1 MTTSL
6 DKSRIKVLLLEGIH
20 DRAVENLARHGYTT
34 VKRHKKALAGDE
46 LAQALSDVHF
56 VGIRS
61 RTRLTADVIA
71 SARKLVSIGAF
82 CIGTN
87 QIDLEAAMMRGIPVF
102 NAPFSNTRSVAEL
115 VLAEIIL
122 LLRGI
127 PAKNALLHR
136 GVWAKSADDAREV
149 RGKTLGIVGYGNIG
163 TQLSVMAEA
172 LGMDVCFHD
181 VVTKLPL
188 GNARPMPTLDALLSA
203 ADVVTLHVPD
213 TPVTQGMIGRAQF
226 ERMKPGAS
234 FINASRGTVVDL
246 EAAAAALESRRLAG
260 AAFDVF
266 PEEPEGNDQEFVSP
280 LRRFESVI
288 LTPHIAGSTLEA
300 QANIGTEVSEKLV
313 RYSDNGSTLSAV
325 NFPEVSL
332 PEHPG
337 SHRLLHIHHNVPGV
351 LSRINSV
358 FSRSRINISGEYLM
372 TNAKIGYVVIDVE
385 ANERSSRA
393 ALKSLHEVE
402 DTIRARALFRASR
415 RLGARRPRSAL
426 GARPGSPRRP
436 PSLPRGLVFTRP
448 P

>member
-1 MTTSL
+1 MTTSFA
-6 DKSRIKVLLLEGIH
+6 KSRMKILLLEGVH
-20 DRAVENLARHGYTT
+20 DRAVENFKRHGYTAIE
-34 VKRHKKALAGDE
+34 RHKKALAGDE
-46 LAQALSDVHF
+46 LRDAVADAHF

-61 RTRLTADVIA
+61 RTRLTEDVIA
-71 SARKLVSIGAF
+71 AAPRLLSIGAF

-115 VLAEIIL
+115 VLAEIIF

-172 LGMDVCFHD
+172 LGMDVCFYD

-188 GNARPMPTLDALLSA
+188 GNARMMPTLEELLEV
-203 ADVVTLHVPD
+203 ADVVTLHVPE
-213 TPVTQGMIGRAQF
+213 TPLTQGMMGAKQF
-226 ERMKPGAS
+226 ARMKKGAK
-234 FINASRGTVVDL
+234 FINASRGTVVDI
-246 EAAAAALESRRLAG
+246 EAAAEALETKHIAG

-266 PEEPEGNDQEFVSP
+266 PVEPEGNDEEFVSP
-280 LRRFESVI
+280 LRGFDNVL

-313 RYSDNGSTLSAV
+313 RYSDNGSSLSAV
-325 NFPEVSL
+325 NFPEVAL
-332 PEHPG
+332 PEHPR
-337 SHRLLHIHHNVPGV
+337 SHRLLHIHENVPGV
-351 LSRINSV
+351 LSRINRV
-358 FSRSRINISGEYLM
+358 FSKDCINISGQYLM
-372 TNAKIGYVVIDVE
+372 TNAHIGYVVIDVE

-393 ALKSLHEVE
+393 ALRSLSAIEG
-402 DTIRARALFRASR
+402 TIRTRVLF
-415 RLGARRPRSAL
+415 
-426 GARPGSPRRP
+426 
-436 PSLPRGLVFTRP
+436 
-448 P
+448 

>member
-1 MTTSL
+1 VITSL
-6 DKSRIKVLLLEGIH
+6 DKSRIKIVLLEGVH
-20 DRAVENLARHGYTT
+20 ERAVENFARHGYGS
-34 VKRHKKALAGDE
+34 VKRYKKALAGED
-46 LAQALSDVHF
+46 LKAAVADAHF

-61 RTRLTADVIA
+61 RTRLTKDVIA
-71 SARKLVSIGAF
+71 AAPKLVSIGAF

-87 QIDLEAAMMRGIPVF
+87 QIDLDAAMMRGVPVF

-115 VLAEIIL
+115 VLAEITF

-172 LGMDVCFHD
+172 LGMDVCFYD
-181 VVTKLPL
+181 IVTKLPL
-188 GNARPMPTLDALLSA
+188 GNARMKPSLDELLAGS
-203 ADVVTLHVPD
+203 DVVTFHVPE
-213 TPVTQGMIGRAQF
+213 TALTKGMMGREQF
-226 ERMKPGAS
+226 ARLKPGAML
-234 FINASRGTVVDL
+234 INASRGTVVDID
-246 EAAAAALESRRLAG
+246 AAVAAVESGQVAG

-266 PEEPEGNDQEFVSP
+266 PAEPEGNDEEFLSP
-280 LRRFESVI
+280 LRRFENVI
-288 LTPHIAGSTLEA
+288 LTPHIAGSTIEA

-332 PEHPG
+332 PAHPG

-358 FSRSRINISGEYLM
+358 FSKNRINISGQYLM

-385 ANERSSRA
+385 AESSRF
-393 ALKSLHEVE
+393 ALKALSAI
-402 DTIRARALFRASR
+402 DATIRTRVLF
-415 RLGARRPRSAL
+415 
-426 GARPGSPRRP
+426 
-436 PSLPRGLVFTRP
+436 
-448 P
+448 

>member
-1 MTTSL
+1 MTRATSL
-6 DKSRIKVLLLEGIH
+6 DKSRIKVVLLEGVH
-20 DRAVENLARHGYTT
+20 DRAVENFARHGYKT
-34 VKRHKKALAGDE
+34 VERYKKALAGDK
-46 LAQALSDVHF
+46 LTDAIADAHF

-61 RTRLTADVIA
+61 RTRLTREVIA
-71 SARKLVSIGAF
+71 SAPKLVTIGAF

-87 QIDLEAAMMRGIPVF
+87 QIDLDAAMMRGIPVF

-115 VLAEIIL
+115 VLAEITF

-172 LGMDVCFHD
+172 LGMDVCFYD
-181 VVTKLPL
+181 IVTKLPL
-188 GNARPMPTLDALLSA
+188 GNARMMPTLDDVLAA
-203 ADVVTLHVPD
+203 ADVVTFHVPE
-213 TPVTQGMIGRAQF
+213 TPLTRGMMGRPQF
-226 ERMKPGAS
+226 ARMKPAAML
-234 FINASRGTVVDL
+234 INASRGTVVDID
-246 EAAAAALESRRLAG
+246 AAADALERKHLAG

-266 PEEPEGNDQEFVSP
+266 PAEPEGNDQEFLSP
-280 LRRFESVI
+280 LRRFENVI
-288 LTPHIAGSTLEA
+288 LTPHIAGSTIEA

-351 LSRINSV
+351 LSRINNV
-358 FSRSRINISGEYLM
+358 FSKNKINISGEYLM

-385 ANERSSRA
+385 AESSRF
-393 ALKSLHEVE
+393 ALKALNAIEA
-402 DTIRARALFRASR
+402 TIRTRVLF
-415 RLGARRPRSAL
+415 
-426 GARPGSPRRP
+426 
-436 PSLPRGLVFTRP
+436 
-448 P
+448 

>member
-1 MTTSL
+1 MTRATSL
-6 DKSRIKVLLLEGIH
+6 DKSRIKVVLLEGVH
-20 DRAVENLARHGYTT
+20 DRAVENFDRHGYRT
-34 VKRHKKALAGDE
+34 VKRYKKALAGDE
-46 LAQALSDVHF
+46 LKDAIADAHF

-61 RTRLTADVIA
+61 RTRLTREVIA
-71 SARKLVSIGAF
+71 SAPKLVTIGAF

-87 QIDLEAAMMRGIPVF
+87 QIDLDAAMMRGIPVF

-115 VLAEIIL
+115 VLAEITF

-172 LGMDVCFHD
+172 LGMDVCFYD
-181 VVTKLPL
+181 IVTKLPL
-188 GNARPMPTLDALLSA
+188 GNARMMPTLDDVLAA
-203 ADVVTLHVPD
+203 ADVVTFHVPE
-213 TPVTQGMIGRAQF
+213 TPLTRGMMGRPQF
-226 ERMKPGAS
+226 ARMKPAAML
-234 FINASRGTVVDL
+234 INASRGTVVDID
-246 EAAAAALESRRLAG
+246 AAADALERKHLAG

-266 PEEPEGNDQEFVSP
+266 PAEPEGNDQEFLSP
-280 LRRFESVI
+280 LRRFENVI
-288 LTPHIAGSTLEA
+288 LTPHIAGSTIEA

-358 FSRSRINISGEYLM
+358 FSKNKINISGEYLM

-385 ANERSSRA
+385 AESSRF
-393 ALKSLHEVE
+393 ALKALNAIEA
-402 DTIRARALFRASR
+402 TIRTRVLF
-415 RLGARRPRSAL
+415 
-426 GARPGSPRRP
+426 
-436 PSLPRGLVFTRP
+436 
-448 P
+448 

>member
-1 MTTSL
+1 VTTSL
-6 DKSRIKVLLLEGIH
+6 EKTRMKVLLLEGVH
-20 DRAVENLARHGYTT
+20 DRAVENFARHGYTT
-34 VKRHKKALAGDE
+34 IERHKKALAGEE
-46 LAQALSDVHF
+46 LRAALLGVHF

-61 RTRLTADVIA
+61 RTRLTAEA
-71 SARKLVSIGAF
+71 MAGARKLMAVGAF

-87 QIDLEAAMMRGIPVF
+87 QIDLDAAMMRGIPVF

-115 VLAEIIL
+115 VLAEIVF

-172 LGMDVCFHD
+172 LGMEVCFFD

-188 GNARPMPTLDALLSA
+188 GNARMMPTLEELLER
-203 ADVVTLHVPD
+203 ADVVTLHVPE
-213 TPVTQGMIGRAQF
+213 TPLTQGMMGREQF
-226 ERMKPGAS
+226 AHMKPGAM
-234 FINASRGTVVDL
+234 FINASRGTVVDI
-246 EAAAAALESRRLAG
+246 EAATEALEGGRLGG

-266 PEEPEGNDQEFVSP
+266 PVEPEGNQEEFASP
-280 LRRFESVI
+280 LRRFENVL
-288 LTPHIAGSTLEA
+288 LTPHIAGSTIEA
-300 QANIGTEVSEKLV
+300 QANIGTEVSEKLI

-325 NFPEVSL
+325 NFPEVAL

-351 LSRINSV
+351 LSRINAV
-358 FSRSRINISGEYLM
+358 FSKNRINISGEYLM

-385 ANERSSRA
+385 AESSRI
-393 ALKSLHEVE
+393 ALKALRDIEA
-402 DTIRARALFRASR
+402 TIRTRVLF
-415 RLGARRPRSAL
+415 
-426 GARPGSPRRP
+426 
-436 PSLPRGLVFTRP
+436 
-448 P
+448 

>member
-1 MTTSL
+1 VTTSL
-6 DKSRIKVLLLEGIH
+6 EKTRMKVLLLEGIH
-20 DRAVENLARHGYTT
+20 DRAVENLVRHGYTNIE
-34 VKRHKKALAGDE
+34 RHKEALAGEE
-46 LAQALSDVHF
+46 LKAALAGVHF

-61 RTRLTADVIA
+61 RTRLTAEA
-71 SARKLVSIGAF
+71 MAGARKLMAVGAF

-115 VLAEIIL
+115 VLAEIIF

-172 LGMDVCFHD
+172 LGMDVCFYD

-188 GNARPMPTLDALLSA
+188 GNARMMPTLEELLES
-203 ADVVTLHVPD
+203 ADVVTLHVPE
-213 TPVTQGMIGRAQF
+213 TPVTQGMMGRAQF
-226 ERMKPGAS
+226 ARMNPGAM
-234 FINASRGTVVDL
+234 FINASRGTVVDI
-246 EAAAAALESRRLAG
+246 EAATEALQTRHLGG

-266 PEEPEGNDQEFVSP
+266 PREPEGNDEDFASP
-280 LRRFESVI
+280 LRRFENVI

-300 QANIGTEVSEKLV
+300 QANIGTEVSEKLI

-351 LSRINSV
+351 LSRINAI
-358 FSRSRINISGEYLM
+358 FSKNHINISGEYLM
-372 TNAKIGYVVIDVE
+372 TNAKIGYVVMDVE
-385 ANERSSRA
+385 AESSRI
-393 ALKSLHEVE
+393 ALTALRDIEA
-402 DTIRARALFRASR
+402 TIRTRVLF
-415 RLGARRPRSAL
+415 
-426 GARPGSPRRP
+426 
-436 PSLPRGLVFTRP
+436 
-448 P
+448 

>member
-1 MTTSL
+1 VDPANGIVERPSFKASYDMAVSRARKLGIGVATSL
-6 DKSRIKVLLLEGIH
+6 EKTNMRVLLLEGIH
-20 DRAVENLARHGYTT
+20 ERAVENFARHGYTT
-34 VKRHKKALAGDE
+34 IERQRKALAGEE
-46 LAQALSDVHF
+46 LEAALADVHF

-61 RTRLTADVIA
+61 RTRLTEEALA
-71 SARKLVSIGAF
+71 RSRKLMAVGAF

-115 VLAEIIL
+115 VLAEIVF

-136 GVWAKSADDAREV
+136 GIWAKSADDAREV

-172 LGMDVCFHD
+172 LGMEVCFFD

-188 GNARPMPTLDALLSA
+188 GNARMMPTLEELLER
-203 ADVVTLHVPD
+203 ADVVTLHVPE
-213 TPVTQGMIGRAQF
+213 TPLTQGMIGAAQLH
-226 ERMKPGAS
+226 RMKAGAML
-234 FINASRGTVVDL
+234 INASRGTVVDL
-246 EAAAAALESRRLAG
+246 PAAAEALEGGRLGG

-266 PEEPEGNDQEFVSP
+266 PREPEGNEEEFHSP
-280 LRRFESVI
+280 LRRFENVI
-288 LTPHIAGSTLEA
+288 LTPHIAGSTVEA

-358 FSRSRINISGEYLM
+358 FSKNRINISGEYLM
-372 TNAKIGYVVIDVE
+372 TNARIGYVVMDVE
-385 ANERSSRA
+385 AERSRI
-393 ALKSLHEVE
+393 ALNALRDIEG
-402 DTIRARALFRASR
+402 TIRTRVLF
-415 RLGARRPRSAL
+415 
-426 GARPGSPRRP
+426 
-436 PSLPRGLVFTRP
+436 
-448 P
+448 

>member
-6 DKSRIKVLLLEGIH
+6 DKSRIKVVLLEGVH
-20 DRAVENLARHGYTT
+20 DRAVENFARHGYQT
-34 VKRHKKALAGDE
+34 VRRYKKALAGDE
-46 LAQALSDVHF
+46 LKDAIADAHF

-61 RTRLTADVIA
+61 RTRLTREVIA
-71 SARKLVSIGAF
+71 SAPKLVTIGAF

-87 QIDLEAAMMRGIPVF
+87 QIDLDAAMMRGIPVF

-115 VLAEIIL
+115 VLAEITF

-149 RGKTLGIVGYGNIG
+149 RGKTLGIEGYGNIG

-172 LGMDVCFHD
+172 LGMDVCFYD
-181 VVTKLPL
+181 IVTKLPL
-188 GNARPMPTLDALLSA
+188 GNARMMPTLDDVLAA
-203 ADVVTLHVPD
+203 ADVVTFHVPE
-213 TPVTQGMIGRAQF
+213 TPLTRGMMGREQF
-226 ERMKPGAS
+226 ARMRPGAML
-234 FINASRGTVVDL
+234 INASRGTVVDID
-246 EAAAAALESRRLAG
+246 AAADALERRHLGG

-266 PEEPEGNDQEFVSP
+266 PAEPEGNDQEFLSP
-280 LRRFESVI
+280 LRRFENVI
-288 LTPHIAGSTLEA
+288 LTPHIAGSTIEA

-358 FSRSRINISGEYLM
+358 FSKNKINISGEYLM

-385 ANERSSRA
+385 AESSRF
-393 ALKSLHEVE
+393 ALKALNAIEA
-402 DTIRARALFRASR
+402 TIRTRVLF
-415 RLGARRPRSAL
+415 
-426 GARPGSPRRP
+426 
-436 PSLPRGLVFTRP
+436 
-448 P
+448 

>member
-1 MTTSL
+1 MKTSF
-6 DKSRIKVLLLEGIH
+6 DKSRIKIVLLEGVH
-20 DRAVENLARHGYTT
+20 DRAVENFARHGYTT
-34 VKRHKKALAGDE
+34 VKRYKKALAGDE
-46 LAQALSDVHF
+46 LKAAIKDAHF

-61 RTRLTADVIA
+61 RTRLTRDAIA
-71 SARKLVSIGAF
+71 AAPRLMSIGAF

-87 QIDLEAAMMRGIPVF
+87 QIDLDAAMMRGIPAF

-115 VLAEIIL
+115 VLAEITF

-172 LGMDVCFHD
+172 LGMNICFYD
-181 VVTKLPL
+181 IVTKLPL
-188 GNARPMPTLDALLSA
+188 GNARMMPTLDELLEAS
-203 ADVVTLHVPD
+203 DVVTFHVPE
-213 TPVTQGMIGRAQF
+213 TPLTRGMMGRAQLA
-226 ERMKPGAS
+226 RMKAGAML
-234 FINASRGTVVDL
+234 INASRGTVVDL
-246 EAAAAALESRRLAG
+246 DAAANALERKHLGG

-266 PEEPEGNDQEFVSP
+266 PAEPEGNDEEFLSP
-280 LRRFESVI
+280 LRRFENVL
-288 LTPHIAGSTLEA
+288 LTPHIAGSTVEA

-351 LSRINSV
+351 MSRINSV
-358 FSRSRINISGEYLM
+358 FSKNRINISGQYLM

-385 ANERSSRA
+385 AESSRL
-393 ALKSLHEVE
+393 ALKALNAIEA
-402 DTIRARALFRASR
+402 TIRTRVLF
-415 RLGARRPRSAL
+415 
-426 GARPGSPRRP
+426 
-436 PSLPRGLVFTRP
+436 
-448 P
+448 